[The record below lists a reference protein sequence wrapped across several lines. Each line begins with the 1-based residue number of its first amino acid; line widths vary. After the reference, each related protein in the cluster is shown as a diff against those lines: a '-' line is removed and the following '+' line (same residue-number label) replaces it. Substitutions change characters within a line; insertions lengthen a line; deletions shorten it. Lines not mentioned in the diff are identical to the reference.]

1 MAGAAIEI
9 TPARFALYFKG
20 RHNTQRNRITNIG
33 LATQSR
39 GWLGGYEDMNFRR
52 DEPMG
57 TICIK
62 TTDYIEAE
70 ALKLFLDEYGIP
82 TVLAPFMDG
91 IVSSIG
97 SESRFYSLLVLRQYL
112 PQVVTALQEDENDL
126 ITPDELAGL
135 VQQLSGSEKS

>member
-1 MAGAAIEI
+1 
-9 TPARFALYFKG
+9 
-20 RHNTQRNRITNIG
+20 
-33 LATQSR
+33 
-39 GWLGGYEDMNFRR
+39 
-52 DEPMG
+52 
-57 TICIK
+57 
-62 TTDYIEAE
+62 
-70 ALKLFLDEYGIP
+70 LDEYGIP